1 MANYRFT
8 FEVIAGSAIN
18 SSELRN
24 LHTEMEKYLRTVL
37 LPTGSKIEARS
48 HTQVSSALD
57 EVPYAVHKHN
67 GGNRCDACYSQSTDG
82 RE

>member
-8 FEVIAGSAIN
+8 FEVLTGSTISAAD
-18 SSELRN
+18 LRN

-37 LPTGSKIEARS
+37 LPTGSKIQARS
-48 HTQVSSALD
+48 NTQVSDALN

-67 GGNRCDACYSQSTDG
+67 GTNRCDACYSQSTDE